1 MHRRD
6 GFGAVI
12 VHDTFDHRG
21 NHRETQ
27 PPVEEGRY
35 VVVPATLHRIPKP
48 PREVQ
53 VANVPEDDFR
63 TIDPWAKKR

>member
-1 MHRRD
+1 MLSVTAPGYRRID
-6 GFGAVI
+6 LEV
-12 VHDTFDHRG
+12 T
-21 NHRETQ
+21 
-27 PPVEEGRY
+27 VEEGRY

>member
-1 MHRRD
+1 VLSVTAPGYRRID
-6 GFGAVI
+6 LEV
-12 VHDTFDHRG
+12 T
-21 NHRETQ
+21 
-27 PPVEEGRY
+27 VEEGRY